1 MDVMIHKSIEK
12 PLIENDYYDISHNVY
27 KLAESS
33 EEAKVNSR
41 KILENEKNKK
51 KKKTKIYGNL
61 LIERPHH
68 KCDSKFSSRKKILGT
83 NAGKKSSLMGS
94 FFEACK
100 KPKDESND
108 NMSNSEE
115 LIQLLSDK
123 NEIDHNKF
131 IEKIMDNQ
139 KEEEEEHEEEMDEQS
154 LRKGSWFRTMPE
166 EK

>member
-1 MDVMIHKSIEK
+1 M
-12 PLIENDYYDISHNVY
+12 
-27 KLAESS
+27 
-33 EEAKVNSR
+33 
-41 KILENEKNKK
+41 
-51 KKKTKIYGNL
+51 
-61 LIERPHH
+61 ERPYH
-68 KCDSKFSSRKKILGT
+68 KCDRSFSSRKKILGT

-139 KEEEEEHEEEMDEQS
+139 KEEEEDIEEEIDEQS